1 MEDKNQND
9 DLRQDIVKKLNLHPI
24 AKQLSPEAT
33 DTIASVAKI
42 MDVRPGELIVRE
54 GEECADLYLLIAG
67 TAIAARKSYNDD
79 SLDLNSVNTGDCI
92 GELTFLAGGDRA
104 TSVRAETQCELVFI
118 PAEELQTL
126 PESLPVIGEL
136 KGALSSVVVNRAR
149 AISDAMM
156 ASLRRELE
164 VQKLQ
169 NQFGQFL
176 VFTISIF
183 LISTVL
189 FYLVAEDYVKDVY
202 DPGFSWQTVFF
213 LAVPCLLIIKFMKIP
228 LADLGIKR
236 EGLWTSFRDSALICI
251 VITIPVALYL
261 FYFRE
266 HTAANDSGVVVDGF
280 FLLQYFAHTIF
291 QEVGSRG
298 LLQGLFQKFLNDK
311 KGHRAVFLTSTVFA
325 SLHIT
330 FGIDAVLITFVA
342 SIIFGY
348 VYLKQKNLI
357 GVTVLHYWLGVLAA
371 VVVAF

>member
-1 MEDKNQND
+1 MEDTNQHD
-9 DLRQDIVKKLNLHPI
+9 ALRRDIVKKLNLHPI
-24 AKQLSPEAT
+24 AKHLSPEAT
-33 DTIASVAKI
+33 DTIASVAKV
-42 MDVRPGELIVRE
+42 MDIGPGEMIVRE
-54 GEECADLYLLIAG
+54 GEECADLYLLISG
-67 TAIAARKSYNDD
+67 TAIAARKSHNGD
-79 SLDLNSVNTGDCI
+79 SVDLNPVDTGDCI

-104 TSVRAETQCELVFI
+104 TSVRAETECELVFI
-118 PAEELQTL
+118 PAEELQAL

-149 AISDAMM
+149 AMSDAMM
-156 ASLRRELE
+156 LSLRRELE

-236 EGLWTSFRDSALICI
+236 EGLWTSFRDSVLICI

-261 FYFRE
+261 FYFKDNS
-266 HTAANDSGVVVDGF
+266 AANDSGVVVDGF
-280 FLLQYFAHTIF
+280 FLLQYFAHTVF

-371 VVVAF
+371 MVVAF

>member
-24 AKQLSPEAT
+24 GKHLSPEAT

-42 MDVRPGELIVRE
+42 MGIRPGESIVRE

-67 TAIAARKSYNDD
+67 TAIAARRSYNGD
-79 SLDLNSVNTGDCI
+79 SLDLNSIDTGDCI

-118 PAEELQTL
+118 PAEELRTL

-149 AISDAMM
+149 AMSDAMM

-236 EGLWTSFRDSALICI
+236 EGLWTSFRDSVLICI

-266 HTAANDSGVVVDGF
+266 YSAANDSGVVVDGV
-280 FLLQYFAHTIF
+280 FLLQYFAHTVF

-330 FGIDAVLITFVA
+330 FGIDAVLITFLA

-348 VYLKQKNLI
+348 LYLKQKNLI

-371 VVVAF
+371 MVVAF